1 MRLCKRSNAWL
12 KTRLCPRLN
21 TQHLMIIDNAT
32 FHASP
37 ETARL
42 IEQTGATLLFLAS
55 YSLDL
60 NFIEHDFA
68 VLKKRWEY

>member
-1 MRLCKRSNAWL
+1 MDGRLEEPYLFDGTCDTTVFNAWL

-21 TQHLMIIDNAT
+21 AQHLVSMDNTA

-42 IEQTGATLLFLAS
+42 IEQTGATLLFLAP
-55 YSLDL
+55 
-60 NFIEHDFA
+60 
-68 VLKKRWEY
+68 